1 VEDYAIHNPV
11 ASKTMEQTKLNLDR
25 ATIETLWSENE
36 IHLGLDQSLVIA
48 MEDEAR
54 WMIANNLTAEKQV
67 PNFNNYIYEDALK
80 AMKPEAVN
88 IIR

>member
-1 VEDYAIHNPV
+1 MAVVWPD
-11 ASKTMEQTKLNLDR
+11 SQFSL
-25 ATIETLWSENE
+25 S
-36 IHLGLDQSLVIA
+36 LDQSFITA

-67 PNFNNYIYEDALK
+67 PNFNDYVNEDALK
-80 AMKPEAVN
+80 ALKPESVN